1 MQPRRQETPAM
12 QPTLIFDF
20 RNKIVAVG
28 GSPAASKALAD
39 VIAAQRVAIAKSM
52 TVATKLTKA

>member
-1 MQPRRQETPAM
+1 M

-20 RNKIVAVG
+20 RNKIVSVG

-39 VIAAQRVAIAKSM
+39 VIAAQRVAIAKST
-52 TVATKLTKA
+52 TVATKLTRA